1 MSPNLHIVILVF
13 AGTMLVNVF
22 TSSAL
27 WYIHRNRIFGYITLS
42 WIITSIN
49 FFLQSQFV
57 NYDYK
62 MLLAFSFYVLASWV
76 YYEITTA
83 LLVNPDRRS
92 WVYTIPI
99 TLVVLGLVTLNIT
112 GSFKFASIFS
122 AIAIALPL
130 LYAALK
136 ARNAKITRESK
147 GDSKGFRILAMLLV
161 LLAIHYLDYP
171 FLRNSET
178 GAVFGFTFAFLLTF
192 AFSIFFPS
200 FLLWQLAAQYSSR
213 LQDEVTKQTKELVD
227 LDNRNKALIS
237 ILIHDLATP
246 VTTAMMS
253 LGKMEGG
260 ERTPVLE
267 RLGKSL
273 RYIVSTI
280 EKVRELQAVSA
291 GKKNLELKVADP
303 MSSVENAVQYY
314 AEQLAAQNLTVRFID
329 NRKNPNS
336 AVMIDSHLLQ
346 GQIIGNLLSNAIKFS
361 PRGEEIVI
369 RLSEDSRYFN
379 IEVIDFGIG
388 IPANIAPKLF
398 SFTGAT
404 TRKGLHNEKGTGFG
418 LPLVKAYVDMMH
430 GKIDF
435 QTGYKDDAFTRNVG
449 VNMRVRF
456 PLVVMQPLLSESRP
470 AEM

>member
-1 MSPNLHIVILVF
+1 
-13 AGTMLVNVF
+13 
-22 TSSAL
+22 
-27 WYIHRNRIFGYITLS
+27 
-42 WIITSIN
+42 
-49 FFLQSQFV
+49 
-57 NYDYK
+57 
-62 MLLAFSFYVLASWV
+62 
-76 YYEITTA
+76 
-83 LLVNPDRRS
+83 
-92 WVYTIPI
+92 
-99 TLVVLGLVTLNIT
+99 
-112 GSFKFASIFS
+112 
-122 AIAIALPL
+122 
-130 LYAALK
+130 
-136 ARNAKITRESK
+136 
-147 GDSKGFRILAMLLV
+147 
-161 LLAIHYLDYP
+161 
-171 FLRNSET
+171 
-178 GAVFGFTFAFLLTF
+178 
-192 AFSIFFPS
+192 
-200 FLLWQLAAQYSSR
+200 
-213 LQDEVTKQTKELVD
+213 
-227 LDNRNKALIS
+227 
-237 ILIHDLATP
+237 
-246 VTTAMMS
+246 
-253 LGKMEGG
+253 
-260 ERTPVLE
+260 
-267 RLGKSL
+267 
-273 RYIVSTI
+273 
-280 EKVRELQAVSA
+280 
-291 GKKNLELKVADP
+291 